1 MSHGLYPPLDLPPV
15 GPSQL
20 RRGLKIQTRYFCA
33 DSAPASQATV
43 VRHWTTRNGT
53 WVRCSYG
60 KTLNGKSI
68 PAIKHSVSRRPTQS
82 RGLLL

>member
-68 PAIKHSVSRRPTQS
+68 LKTMPADALALAEPKELS
-82 RGLLL
+82 